1 MINSGLLVIAAA
13 IAVFVLVCL
22 IRWGLAV
29 RALSADAR
37 AEYAERRRDKP
48 GSVSG
53 LSEADFTS
61 LYVTS
66 FQPRWALYAAIA
78 AGAALVVTPVALMIA
93 GSAYELIW
101 RSVGAP
107 EWGGPIG
114 YVYQFSLFFGAI
126 AILAVIAGLV
136 ARAYW
141 RRAPEPWT
149 HALARARGEPIP
161 EETTWRRRPKW
172 ARRARPD
179 GYEAGDDGEDG
190 GANTDETPAVQARIQ
205 P

>member
-1 MINSGLLVIAAA
+1 MINAGLLIIAAA
-13 IAVFVLVCL
+13 IAVFVLICL

-48 GSVSG
+48 GSVAG
-53 LSEADFTS
+53 LSEAQFTA
-61 LYVTS
+61 LYVRS

-78 AGAALVVTPVALMIA
+78 AGAALVVTPVALTIA

-101 RSVGAP
+101 RAAGAP

-126 AILAVIAGLV
+126 AILAVIAGAV

-161 EETTWRRRPKW
+161 EETGWRRRPKW

-179 GYEAGDDGEDG
+179 GYEEAGSDDNA
-190 GANTDETPAVQARIQ
+190 GAEADPDPTR
-205 P
+205 

>member
-1 MINSGLLVIAAA
+1 MTEINPGLLLIAAA
-13 IAVFVLVCL
+13 IAVFILVCL
-22 IRWGLAV
+22 ARWGLAV
-29 RALSADAR
+29 RALAADAR
-37 AEYAERRRDKP
+37 AEYAERVRDKP
-48 GSVSG
+48 GSIAG

-78 AGAALVVTPVALMIA
+78 AGAALVVTPVALTIA

-101 RSVGAP
+101 RALGAP

-114 YVYQFSLFFGAI
+114 FVYQFSLFFGAI
-126 AILAVIAGLV
+126 AILAVIAGAV

-141 RRAPEPWT
+141 RRSPEPWT

-172 ARRARPD
+172 ARRARPLGED
-179 GYEAGDDGEDG
+179 DGDDDERT
-190 GANTDETPAVQARIQ
+190 GADPDAAR
-205 P
+205 

>member
-1 MINSGLLVIAAA
+1 MTDINPGLLFIAAA
-13 IAVFVLVCL
+13 IAVFILVCL
-22 IRWGLAV
+22 VRWGLAV
-29 RALSADAR
+29 RALAADAR
-37 AEYAERRRDKP
+37 AEYAGRLRDRP
-48 GSVSG
+48 GSVAG

-78 AGAALVVTPVALMIA
+78 AGAALVVTPVALTIS
-93 GSAYELIW
+93 GSAYELVW
-101 RSVGAP
+101 RALGAP

-126 AILAVIAGLV
+126 AILAVIAGAV

-161 EETTWRRRPKW
+161 EETGWRRRPKW

-179 GYEAGDDGEDG
+179 DYEAGDDGDEDSR
-190 GANTDETPAVQARIQ
+190 TDAAR
-205 P
+205 

>member
-1 MINSGLLVIAAA
+1 MTDINPGLLLIAAA
-13 IAVFVLVCL
+13 IVVFIPVCL
-22 IRWGLAV
+22 AHWGLAV

-48 GSVSG
+48 GSVAG
-53 LSEADFTS
+53 LSETDFTS

-66 FQPRWALYAAIA
+66 FQPRWAPYAAIA
-78 AGAALVVTPVALMIA
+78 AGAALVVTPVALTIA

-126 AILAVIAGLV
+126 AILAVIAGAV

-141 RRAPEPWT
+141 HRSPEPWT

-161 EETTWRRRPKW
+161 EETGWRRRPKW
-172 ARRARPD
+172 ARRARA
-179 GYEAGDDGEDG
+179 AGEDDGDEDERT
-190 GANTDETPAVQARIQ
+190 GAGPDAAR
-205 P
+205 

>member
-1 MINSGLLVIAAA
+1 MTDINPGLLLIAAVIAA
-13 IAVFVLVCL
+13 FVLVCL
-22 IRWGLAV
+22 VRWGLAV
-29 RALSADAR
+29 RALGADAR
-37 AEYAERRRDKP
+37 AEYAERLRDKP
-48 GSVSG
+48 GSVAG
-53 LSEADFTS
+53 LSEADFTA

-78 AGAALVVTPVALMIA
+78 AGAALVVTPVALTIA

-114 YVYQFSLFFGAI
+114 YVYQFSLFFGTI
-126 AILAVIAGLV
+126 AILAVIAGVV

-161 EETTWRRRPKW
+161 EETGWRRRPKW

-179 GYEAGDDGEDG
+179 GDDRDDDNRTGTGPD
-190 GANTDETPAVQARIQ
+190 AAR
-205 P
+205 

>member
-1 MINSGLLVIAAA
+1 MINTGLLIIAAA
-13 IAVFVLVCL
+13 IAAFVLVCL

-29 RALSADAR
+29 RALGADAR
-37 AEYAERRRDKP
+37 AEYAERLRDKP
-48 GSVSG
+48 GSVAG
-53 LSEADFTS
+53 LSEAEFTS
-61 LYVTS
+61 LYVRS

-114 YVYQFSLFFGAI
+114 YVYQFSLFFGSI
-126 AILAVIAGLV
+126 AILAVIVGMV
-136 ARAYW
+136 ARVYW

-149 HALARARGEPIP
+149 HAFARARGEPIP
-161 EETTWRRRPKW
+161 EETGWRRRPKW
-172 ARRARPD
+172 ARRVRPD
-179 GYEAGDDGEDG
+179 GDDAGDEDG
-190 GANTDETPAVQARIQ
+190 AADADPDADPGAAR
-205 P
+205 